1 MSYDATV
8 NQINSIQSTARATA
22 SSAMAAATA
31 MVNQALGTL
40 TGYTPDFPQDPLT
53 PVEVGIRVGGTDFEP
68 TQKPPSFPTIR
79 TAQDVTM
86 GELGH
91 IDTLDDAF
99 AETAPTLNIPSFSY
113 ASVTPLAPF
122 SGVAPTIDTT
132 FTVPDAPELDEP
144 TRPELLALRTD
155 ISVPTID
162 LPAMDIT
169 LPARPQYSLSPSFV
183 AQFAAGQAAVPN
195 PDVYGTNLVSRFF
208 PDWLATI
215 QQFEQRVNGVLAG
228 TQTALT
234 DAFDGRLYN
243 QLRARISAETDKA
256 LAALDQQTTST
267 GWNLPGPARS
277 AIHLRIRS
285 ELQAALN
292 AAALEVYTKRTEREV
307 QHLQYVLGQAL
318 PLHQAAVSLFSTA
331 FDMSVKAFDGAMQYA
346 DLALKFAIQV
356 YQTLQRDFEIDQMFV
371 DKQIAILKEAREGE
385 FIKLRVTEAELKV
398 ESLKSDHNKDRLTQF
413 SQEIEAGNQRIARYD
428 KQILALEKTLEGRE
442 LPLKA
447 FESNVRGYLASWQ
460 SKEGEYKDI
469 EMRIR
474 GDEAKTKGE
483 LAKEGVYK
491 TKADVFSTVVGAK
504 AKKIDGQIQRNAQI
518 LKEFEVKQDAELK
531 LTQIDATVAE
541 NALDAYKAMAEV
553 YIAESKRRLE
563 AARLDF
569 EETLANSKLKVQERE
584 FEFQRQFKNI
594 EIELTRVKAISEL
607 QLSAADVHG
616 RNAAAAMSVMN
627 TMAELSASASG

>member
-31 MVNQALGTL
+31 MVNESIGSMI
-40 TGYTPDFPQDPLT
+40 GYTPDFPQDPLK
-53 PVEVGIRVGGTDFEP
+53 PVEVGIRVGGTDFVP

-99 AETAPTLNIPSFSY
+99 AETAPTVTVPAFSFAEPS
-113 ASVTPLAPF
+113 ALAPF
-122 SGVAPTIDTT
+122 TETAPTVDGTV
-132 FTVPDAPELDEP
+132 TVPDAPTIDYPDLP
-144 TRPELLALRTD
+144 ALLALNTD
-155 ISVPTID
+155 IELQD
-162 LPAMDIT
+162 LVIPSLAIT
-169 LPARPQYSLSPSFV
+169 MPSYNNLLSDTFV

-195 PDVYGTNLVSRFF
+195 PDVYGTNLVSRLF

-267 GWNLPGPARS
+267 GWNLPGPVRS
-277 AIHLRIRS
+277 AVHLRIRS
-285 ELQAALN
+285 ELQSALN

-331 FDMSVKAFDGAMQYA
+331 FDMSLKAFDGALQYA
-346 DLALKFAIQV
+346 DSALKFSLAV
-356 YQTLQRDFEIDQMFV
+356 YGLKQRDYELAQALV
-371 DKQIAILKEAREGE
+371 DKQIAIFQALLDAELAKLKVAEARLTVE
-385 FIKLRVTEAELKV
+385 RLKV
-398 ESLKSDHNKDRLTQF
+398 EVNRESVQLYSVQLEAQKTKVGIFQAQIDALRAT
-413 SQEIEAGNQRIARYD
+413 IEAR
-428 KQILALEKTLEGRE
+428 K
-442 LPLKA
+442 LPLDV
-447 FESNVRGYLASWQ
+447 FESKVRAFAALAAA
-460 SKEGEYKDI
+460 KRDEYALVDAKVRADEGKL
-469 EMRIR
+469 
-474 GDEAKTKGE
+474 KGE
-483 LAKEGVYK
+483 LAKLDVYK

-504 AKKIDGQIQRNAQI
+504 AKKIDGQIQRNSQI
-518 LKEFEVKQDAELK
+518 LKEFEIKQDAELK
-531 LTQIDATVAE
+531 LTQIDAAVAE
-541 NALDAYKAMAEV
+541 HALNAYKAMAEV
-553 YIAESKRRLE
+553 YIAESKQRLE

-569 EETLANSKLKVQERE
+569 EETMANSKLEVQERQ
-584 FEFQRQFKNI
+584 FEFDRQFKNI
-594 EIELTRVKAISEL
+594 EIEMTRIKAISEL
-607 QLSAADVHG
+607 QLAAADVHG